1 MAQVKHTLV
10 PLMRP
15 RKSGSAIPPIF
26 LPLKYFP
33 HIASGIW
40 GSRNRV
46 VTCWVKTIPIRCGRT
61 SHPMHAYLITGGG
74 THESIPLEEVVHPTC
89 NRRRVLG
96 DIVISS
102 NALFYVEQKLGSY
115 YSVSGPYLS
124 HLVSTHDECVK
135 FESQRPLTIFML
147 ATDGSIFPALDMFSR
162 ALSQTRWTS
171 DINTEGAGRGFTNR
185 VYHRIRVLA
194 RTIIPASA
202 PVAIFSRELVSG

>member
-1 MAQVKHTLV
+1 
-10 PLMRP
+10 MRP

-89 NRRRVLG
+89 NRRP
-96 DIVISS
+96 ISEEIIIS
-102 NALFYVEQKLGSY
+102 CNAFLYVEQKLGSY
-115 YSVSGPYLS
+115 CRVSGTYLS
-124 HLVSTHDECVK
+124 HLVSTHDVYVK
-135 FESQRPLTIFML
+135 SEYQSPLPIFML
-147 ATDGSIFPALDMFSR
+147 ATDGSIFPAWDMSWR
-162 ALSQTRWTS
+162 AFSQTRWTS
-171 DINTEGAGRGFTNR
+171 DINTVGARRGFTNR

-194 RTIIPASA
+194 RTITAASA
-202 PVAIFSRELVSG
+202 PLALFRRKLVSSQM